1 MRGNT
6 LLVVII
12 FKLSV
17 AGRTGEAPILLTK
30 VDFLLGI
37 A

>member
-6 LLVVII
+6 LLEVII
-12 FKLSV
+12 FKSSV
-17 AGRTGEAPILLTK
+17 TGRTGEAPILLTK